1 MQQTAISI
9 FLGYTFAKED
19 RAAARAL
26 LARFGLEGKLIHTA
40 KGELLAELFRVRMC
54 TLESE
59 QVTETFLAQAQPC
72 LSALNALAA
81 ADGGEFAVEIVPE
94 IAGQNKPSLTLGR
107 RFLDFI
113 GGLERLS
120 FVDIDGYLY

>member
-9 FLGYTFAKED
+9 YLGYTFAKED

-26 LARFGLEGKLIHTA
+26 LARFGLEGKLIQTV

-59 QVTETFLAQAQPC
+59 QVTAAFLAQAQPC
-72 LSALNALAA
+72 LAALNALAA

-94 IAGQNKPSLTLGR
+94 IVGQNKPSLTLGR